1 LEKAFLTTGT
11 IISRPRSKDA
21 CRTQIEVK
29 ISEKASGLLKNRPL
43 GNHHLII
50 PGNQTEKL
58 GIFCKLKNI
67 MVINS

>member
-1 LEKAFLTTGT
+1 
-11 IISRPRSKDA
+11 
-21 CRTQIEVK
+21 
-29 ISEKASGLLKNRPL
+29 LKNKPL